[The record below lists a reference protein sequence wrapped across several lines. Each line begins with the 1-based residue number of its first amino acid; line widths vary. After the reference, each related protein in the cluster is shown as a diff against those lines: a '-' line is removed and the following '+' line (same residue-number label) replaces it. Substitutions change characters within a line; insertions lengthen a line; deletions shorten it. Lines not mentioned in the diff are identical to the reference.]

1 MNLERFIIF
10 LAAFFFLLYGL
21 AFAFLPA
28 AMAMVVTGSEPEGIS
43 ALIDFRATYGGLNIA
58 VGLVLF
64 YLFTIKQRRA
74 CLVVIIV
81 LLLSMAVTRTIG
93 LLTEG
98 SGNLFMYLF
107 LVLEILGAALA
118 AIAMKGQAHAI
129 E

>member
-1 MNLERFIIF
+1 MNLERFVIF

-21 AFAFLPA
+21 AFALLPSG
-28 AMAMVVTGSEPEGIS
+28 MAMIVTGSGPEGVS

-64 YLFTIKQRRA
+64 YLFTIKQLRA

-81 LLLSMAVTRTIG
+81 VLLSMAVTRTIG
-93 LLTEG
+93 LLLDG

-107 LVLEILGAALA
+107 LVLEIVGAALA
-118 AIAMKGQAHAI
+118 AIAMRGQAHTI